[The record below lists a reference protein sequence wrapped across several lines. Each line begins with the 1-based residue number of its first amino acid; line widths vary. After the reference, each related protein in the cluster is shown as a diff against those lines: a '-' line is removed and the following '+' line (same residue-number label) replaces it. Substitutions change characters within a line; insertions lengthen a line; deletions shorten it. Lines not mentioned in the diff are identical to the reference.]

1 MAENFNNFGDTRPTD
16 LTSFMIDE
24 IVQLYGVPT
33 YYLKKSLVNLDR
45 IFGEDSLNKFE
56 HAVELYLLPENPEQY
71 GGTGDTFGNFGFEIA
86 DTMTMI
92 VEMNRFNDTV
102 GQLKPSEDD
111 LVYIPIFD
119 SWFQVSFMD
128 DERGSNNSI
137 PFFWNGKNGAYQIDL
152 LKFQYSHERIATGVA
167 VVDDNIPNANNQI
180 IKDNDNIDTEELNK
194 NLLDEFDELIKK

>member
-1 MAENFNNFGDTRPTD
+1 MAENFNNFGDSRPTD

-71 GGTGDTFGNFGFEIA
+71 GGSGDNLGNFGFEIN
-86 DTMTMI
+86 DTVQMI
-92 VEMNRFNDTV
+92 VEMERFKTTV
-102 GQLKPSEDD
+102 GENQPSEDD
-111 LVYIPIFD
+111 LIYIPTFQR
-119 SWFQVSFMD
+119 WFQVSFTAHD
-128 DERGSNNSI
+128 RGNNTI
-137 PFFWNGKNGAYQIDL
+137 PFFWNGKNGAFQIDL
-152 LKFQYSHERIATGVA
+152 LTFQYSHERITTGVEE
-167 VVDDNIPNANNQI
+167 VDDNLPITSNQI
-180 IKDNDNIDTEELNK
+180 VKDNDNIDTEELNK

>member
-24 IVQLYGVPT
+24 IIQLYGVPT

-71 GGTGDTFGNFGFEIA
+71 GGSGDNLGNFGFEIN
-86 DTMTMI
+86 DTVQMI
-92 VEMNRFNDTV
+92 VEMERFKTTV
-102 GQLKPSEDD
+102 GENQPSEDD
-111 LVYIPIFD
+111 LVYIPTFQR
-119 SWFQVSFMD
+119 WFQVSFTAD
-128 DERGSNNSI
+128 DRGNNTV
-137 PFFWNGKNGAYQIDL
+137 PFFWNGKNGAFQIDL
-152 LKFQYSHERIATGVA
+152 LTFQYSHERIATGVE
-167 VVDDNIPNANNQI
+167 VVDDNLPITSNQI

>member
-56 HAVELYLLPENPEQY
+56 NAVELLLLPENPEQY
-71 GGTGDTFGNFGFEIA
+71 GGSGENLGNFGFEIN
-86 DTMTMI
+86 DTVQMI
-92 VEMNRFNDTV
+92 VEMERFKTTV
-102 GQLKPSEDD
+102 GENQPSEDD
-111 LVYIPIFD
+111 LVYIPTFQR
-119 SWFQVSFMD
+119 WFQVSFTAYD
-128 DERGSNNSI
+128 RGNNTV
-137 PFFWNGKNGAYQIDL
+137 PFFWNGKNGAFQIDL
-152 LKFQYSHERIATGVA
+152 LTFQYSHERIATGVE
-167 VVDDNIPNANNQI
+167 VVDDNLPITSNQI